1 MHSKL
6 QSYSK
11 DCEFSQ
17 ILSLHC
23 PFNPIVDFGIKNRV
37 WANHSWPPHKRGL
50 RFLRESNL
58 QQSGWLIFVSFFFF
72 QKKFFFFNLLF
83 EMMGPQMLVPKG
95 IGTSIFVLIQ
105 KPFYGT
111 SYLRSIF
118 NLPMKRSTMRPRF
131 SGLIGNDFSAK
142 N

>member
-23 PFNPIVDFGIKNRV
+23 PLNPIVDFGIKNRV

-50 RFLRESNL
+50 RFYVKTISNKVVDL
-58 QQSGWLIFVSFFFF
+58 FSYLFFS
-72 QKKFFFFNLLF
+72 KIFFFFNLLF

-95 IGTSIFVLIQ
+95 IGTSIFVPIQ
-105 KPFYGT
+105 KPFYDT
-111 SYLRSIF
+111 TYLRPIF
-118 NLPMKRSTMRPRF
+118 NLPIKRSTMRPRF